1 MLIEQGGVNFG
12 GIPTRGAI
20 MAYKD
25 PFQRLQGLAESSAYI
40 MGLVFV
46 SVFSLH
52 SSWSLL
58 R

>member
-1 MLIEQGGVNFG
+1 
-12 GIPTRGAI
+12 